1 VSAKKPVRIRHGFIP
16 QPGPQTAY
24 LKCPTD
30 IVVYGGARGGGKT
43 FSALGEFWIHAER
56 FGENARGL
64 MIRKTREDL
73 KDSVAVAERMYGNAA
88 KWQEKGAYFKF
99 TTGARLYMAYL
110 ENEGDAEHYQG
121 WSLTRVYVEELT
133 QFSSPAPIMRLLAT
147 LRSTAG
153 IKCQMRCTCNPGGP
167 GHLWVKQ
174 WAVDHGPYKVVTDD
188 ETGLQRTFI
197 PALLTDNPALLE
209 ADPNYINRLKA
220 VGSPQLVKAWL
231 EGDWSIIEGAFFE
244 EWSAARHVMEP
255 FILPWHWTRFR
266 AADWGSARPFS
277 VGWYVVVQ
285 DDFIHAGRRLPRHA
299 IIRYREWYGWNGKEP
314 NIGLK
319 LTAEQVAAGIVSRET
334 AASGR
339 REEINYGVM
348 DPSAFNVVSG
358 PSIGETMAR
367 NGVIF
372 RRADN
377 TRVTR
382 DRRMGGWDQVRARL
396 KGDADGDPML
406 FVFST
411 CRNLIRT
418 LPVMQHDDNNPED
431 LNSDMEDHAC
441 DELRY
446 ACMSRPFRATVVT
459 QADRNPLLIANVFRH
474 HELGG

>member
-1 VSAKKPVRIRHGFIP
+1 MPDRHCRLWRR
-16 QPGPQTAY
+16 Q
-24 LKCPTD
+24 
-30 IVVYGGARGGGKT
+30 RGRQKH
-43 FSALGEFWIHAER
+43 FPLGEWWIHAER
-56 FGENARGL
+56 YGENARGL

-88 KWQEKGAYFKF
+88 RWQEKGAYFKF
-99 TTGARLYMAYL
+99 ASGARLYMAYL
-110 ENEGDAEHYQG
+110 ENESDAEHYQG

-147 LRSTAG
+147 LRSSSG

-244 EWSAARHVMEP
+244 EWSSARHVIEP
-255 FILPWHWTRFR
+255 FIMPWHWIRFR

-277 VGWYVVVQ
+277 IGWYAVVQ
-285 DDFIHAGRRLPRHA
+285 DDIIHAGRRMPRMS
-299 IIRYREWYGWNGKEP
+299 IVRYREWYGWNGKEP

-334 AASGR
+334 AANGR

-348 DPSAFNVVSG
+348 DPS
-358 PSIGETMAR
+358 PSTWSAGRASARRWREMASSSAAPTTP
-367 NGVIF
+367 G
-372 RRADN
+372 
-377 TRVTR
+377 
-382 DRRMGGWDQVRARL
+382 
-396 KGDADGDPML
+396 
-406 FVFST
+406 
-411 CRNLIRT
+411 
-418 LPVMQHDDNNPED
+418 
-431 LNSDMEDHAC
+431 
-441 DELRY
+441 
-446 ACMSRPFRATVVT
+446 
-459 QADRNPLLIANVFRH
+459 
-474 HELGG
+474 